1 MEKLI
6 FHPLDEGFYA
16 AEVPK
21 GLFSERMI
29 VTFGIAKTLKLYG
42 ETEWNIFLD
51 RFKNLPIA
59 EAKMLRPLLSNSEIC
74 YGDKESTR
82 IYIPHS
88 LMNYACIAEDAVV
101 EKTEDGCFI
110 LRNSQ

>member
-74 YGDKESTR
+74 YDDTINILFRPRIIRASHSRTR
-82 IYIPHS
+82 RAK
-88 LMNYACIAEDAVV
+88 LAMM
-101 EKTEDGCFI
+101 I
-110 LRNSQ
+110 LSQVSSRKGLL

>member
-29 VTFGIAKTLKLYG
+29 VTFGIAKTLNYMGKRNGTYF
-42 ETEWNIFLD
+42 WIDSRIFLLLRLKCFD
-51 RFKNLPIA
+51 RFFQIRRFAMMIKKVQEYTFHIA
-59 EAKMLRPLLSNSEIC
+59 L
-74 YGDKESTR
+74 
-82 IYIPHS
+82 
-88 LMNYACIAEDAVV
+88 
-101 EKTEDGCFI
+101 
-110 LRNSQ
+110 

>member
-29 VTFGIAKTLKLYG
+29 VTFGIAKTLKLYF
-42 ETEWNIFLD
+42 WIDSRIFLLLRLKCFD
-51 RFKNLPIA
+51 RFFQIRRFAMMIKKVQEYTFHIA
-59 EAKMLRPLLSNSEIC
+59 L
-74 YGDKESTR
+74 
-82 IYIPHS
+82 
-88 LMNYACIAEDAVV
+88 
-101 EKTEDGCFI
+101 
-110 LRNSQ
+110 

>member
-42 ETEWNIFLD
+42 ETE
-51 RFKNLPIA
+51 
-59 EAKMLRPLLSNSEIC
+59 
-74 YGDKESTR
+74 
-82 IYIPHS
+82 
-88 LMNYACIAEDAVV
+88 
-101 EKTEDGCFI
+101 
-110 LRNSQ
+110 